1 VKYCNKCN
9 TDKSIDEFNAD
20 KKAKD
25 GKSYYC
31 KACKKASRSKTSM
44 KKYKQTFR
52 KKNPLKVRL
61 SQVWVMYKLD
71 ADTYLEMVSKGCA
84 VCGSME
90 NLCVDHDHSC
100 CEGKYSCGQCVRG
113 ILCRSCNQAEGFLKS
128 NSVLV
133 RKLADYLER

>member
-1 VKYCNKCN
+1 V
-9 TDKSIDEFNAD
+9 DEFNAD

-31 KACKKASRSKTSM
+31 KDCKKASRSKSAT
-44 KKYKQTFR
+44 KRYKQTFR
-52 KKNPLKVRL
+52 AKNPLKVRL
-61 SQVWVMYKLD
+61 SQVWTFYKLAED
-71 ADTYLEMVSKGCA
+71 IYLEMVSKGCA

-90 NLCVDHDHSC
+90 NLCVDHDHAC
-100 CEGKYSCGQCVRG
+100 CPGKYSCGKCVRG

-128 NSVLV
+128 NPDLA